1 MKVRRHR
8 QRAAVCKLP
17 FVQLCVSK
25 FKRLTEEET
34 HVADYVFDESKDPSE
49 MLCAYG
55 GYGVTREQL
64 QCLVGES
71 FIDIPVISMFCQYMN
86 AKEENP
92 SRRHFFNPYF
102 GEICG
107 SMSKST
113 SKSTLKK
120 RLGSYCVNLEYCNQ
134 FYIPLFQ
141 FNEWVITVINLE
153 ATRVDLLSSYNSI
166 QRVHFVNEAFKVVG
180 FMSQLL
186 KNSFKRNDVN
196 INNLHP
202 QYADIVGDPKL
213 CHTGMYAILYMQ
225 HWDGSG
231 LNRTINSERMSLE
244 RLKFA
249 THMVLDSENEIGE
262 MVTTN
267 IWSTKD
273 AE

>member
-1 MKVRRHR
+1 
-8 QRAAVCKLP
+8 
-17 FVQLCVSK
+17 
-25 FKRLTEEET
+25 
-34 HVADYVFDESKDPSE
+34 

-71 FIDIPVISMFCQYMN
+71 FIDIP
-86 AKEENP
+86 
-92 SRRHFFNPYF
+92 
-102 GEICG
+102 EICG

-120 RLGSYCVNLEYCNQ
+120 RLGSYCVNLECCNQ

-141 FNEWVITVINLE
+141 FNEWVIMVINLE
-153 ATRVDLLSSYNSI
+153 AKRVDLLSSYNSI

-231 LNRTINSERMSLE
+231 LNRTINSE
-244 RLKFA
+244 
-249 THMVLDSENEIGE
+249 
-262 MVTTN
+262 VTDKL
-267 IWSTKD
+267 IEEDEFDADQKD
-273 AE
+273 AFKNFVKDNVREAKKANRQAPFINRYYGKAHEVL

>member
-1 MKVRRHR
+1 
-8 QRAAVCKLP
+8 
-17 FVQLCVSK
+17 
-25 FKRLTEEET
+25 
-34 HVADYVFDESKDPSE
+34 
-49 MLCAYG
+49 
-55 GYGVTREQL
+55 
-64 QCLVGES
+64 
-71 FIDIPVISMFCQYMN
+71 
-86 AKEENP
+86 
-92 SRRHFFNPYF
+92 
-102 GEICG
+102 
-107 SMSKST
+107 MSKST

-120 RLGSYCVNLEYCNQ
+120 RLGSYCVNLECCNQ

-141 FNEWVITVINLE
+141 FNEWVIMVINLE
-153 ATRVDLLSSYNSI
+153 AKRVDLLSSYNSI

-202 QYADIVGDPKL
+202 QYADIVDVILGV
-213 CHTGMYAILYMQ
+213 YAILYMQ
-225 HWDGSG
+225 HWDRSG

-262 MVTTN
+262 MVTAN
-267 IWSTKD
+267 IWSTND

>member
-1 MKVRRHR
+1 MGV
-8 QRAAVCKLP
+8 L
-17 FVQLCVSK
+17 
-25 FKRLTEEET
+25 FKRGSLHLATQYVGVSAIVHEHQCGCSTTSLRRNTTTKSKMKEET

-71 FIDIPVISMFCQYMN
+71 FIDILVISMFCRYMN

-92 SRRHFFNPYF
+92 SRRYFFNPYF

-120 RLGSYCVNLEYCNQ
+120 RLGSYCVNLECCNQ

-141 FNEWVITVINLE
+141 FNEWVIMVINLE
-153 ATRVDLLSSYNSI
+153 AKRVDLLSSYNSI

-180 FMSQLL
+180 FMSQ
-186 KNSFKRNDVN
+186 
-196 INNLHP
+196 
-202 QYADIVGDPKL
+202 
-213 CHTGMYAILYMQ
+213 CHTGMYAILYIQ

-249 THMVLDSENEIGE
+249 THMVLDSETKLVKWLQLIFGQ
-262 MVTTN
+262 TN
-267 IWSTKD
+267 D

>member
-1 MKVRRHR
+1 MLCSFQTRIPSPATQYVGVSAIVHEQQCGCNTTSLRRNTTTKSKMK
-8 QRAAVCKLP
+8 
-17 FVQLCVSK
+17 
-25 FKRLTEEET
+25 EET
-34 HVADYVFDESKDPSE
+34 HVVDYVFDESKDPSE
-49 MLCAYG
+49 VLCVYG
-55 GYGVTREQL
+55 GYGVTWEQF
-64 QCLVGES
+64 QCLVGRAS
-71 FIDIPVISMFCQYMN
+71 LIFGKVISMFCRYMN

-92 SRRHFFNPYF
+92 SHIHFFNPYF

-120 RLGSYCVNLEYCNQ
+120 RLGSYCVNLECCNQ

-141 FNEWVITVINLE
+141 FNEWVIMVINLE
-153 ATRVDLLSSYNSI
+153 AKRVDLLSSYNSI

-180 FMSQLL
+180 FMSQ
-186 KNSFKRNDVN
+186 
-196 INNLHP
+196 
-202 QYADIVGDPKL
+202 

-262 MVTTN
+262 MVIAN
-267 IWSTKD
+267 IWSTNN

>member
-1 MKVRRHR
+1 M
-8 QRAAVCKLP
+8 
-17 FVQLCVSK
+17 
-25 FKRLTEEET
+25 EEET
-34 HVADYVFDESKDPSE
+34 HVVDYVFDESKDPSE

-71 FIDIPVISMFCQYMN
+71 FIDIP
-86 AKEENP
+86 
-92 SRRHFFNPYF
+92 
-102 GEICG
+102 EICG

-120 RLGSYCVNLEYCNQ
+120 RLGSYCVNLECCNQ

-141 FNEWVITVINLE
+141 FNEWVIMVINLE
-153 ATRVDLLSSYNSI
+153 AKRVDLLSSYNSI

-196 INNLHP
+196 INNLHL
-202 QYADIVGDPKL
+202 QYANIVGDPKL

-267 IWSTKD
+267 IWSTND
-273 AE
+273 VE